1 MKLLSKRQM
10 AKLPL
15 TRMVTTAEAAAWLY
29 FLLLII
35 SITTSPASATIK
47 GKINCY
53 IFFTHTHTENKC
65 CMEGKNTS
73 FVQQIVN
80 VFSYNN
86 HISES
91 ME

>member
-1 MKLLSKRQM
+1 M

-15 TRMVTTAEAAAWLY
+15 TRMVTAAAAWLY

-53 IFFTHTHTENKC
+53 IFFTHTQSKC
-65 CMEGKNTS
+65 CIEKYFRRSTDN
-73 FVQQIVN
+73 
-80 VFSYNN
+80 
-86 HISES
+86 
-91 ME
+91 

>member
-53 IFFTHTHTENKC
+53 IFFTHTHRK
-65 CMEGKNTS
+65 
-73 FVQQIVN
+73 
-80 VFSYNN
+80 
-86 HISES
+86 
-91 ME
+91 